1 MKNIGLHEP
10 HFIGNELRYLSNC
23 IKENWVSSSGRYL
36 NLFEKKIKQITK
48 AKFVIPVL
56 NGTIGLHLSMILSG
70 VKKDDEVIVPT
81 ITFVATIN
89 AVKYV
94 GANPVFMDVD
104 EYLNIDEKKTI
115 EFILTN
121 TRYVKGKTFNKKTKK
136 RIKALIVVHTF
147 GNAAKIEKL
156 HALCKKRKIKLIE
169 DAAES
174 LGTRYIKGKFKNKH
188 TGTIGDFGIFSFN
201 GNKIITAGNGGVII
215 TNNKKDYLKANYLI
229 TQAKDDKINFI
240 HNEIGFNYK
249 LSNISAAL
257 GLAQLENL
265 NKFIKKKL
273 DIRNYYIK
281 ITKND
286 KELEIF
292 KSPEYSINN
301 NWLSLIIVKKKK
313 INLILKKLNSKNFQ
327 LRPVWH
333 PNHLQK
339 SFRSNFSYKIK
350 NAQKIIKNMLCLPSS
365 ANLKKSQIDRIIK
378 VIKNI

>member
-1 MKNIGLHEP
+1 M
-10 HFIGNELRYLSNC
+10 
-23 IKENWVSSSGRYL
+23 
-36 NLFEKKIKQITK
+36 
-48 AKFVIPVL
+48 
-56 NGTIGLHLSMILSG
+56 
-70 VKKDDEVIVPT
+70 
-81 ITFVATIN
+81 
-89 AVKYV
+89 
-94 GANPVFMDVD
+94 
-104 EYLNIDEKKTI
+104 
-115 EFILTN
+115 
-121 TRYVKGKTFNKKTKK
+121 
-136 RIKALIVVHTF
+136 
-147 GNAAKIEKL
+147 
-156 HALCKKRKIKLIE
+156 CKKRKIKLIE

-301 NWLSLIIVKKKK
+301 NWLNLIIVKKKK
-313 INLILKKLNSKNFQ
+313 N
-327 LRPVWH
+327 
-333 PNHLQK
+333 
-339 SFRSNFSYKIK
+339 
-350 NAQKIIKNMLCLPSS
+350 
-365 ANLKKSQIDRIIK
+365 
-378 VIKNI
+378 

>member
-10 HFIGNELRYLSNC
+10 HFIGNELKYLTSC
-23 IKENWVSSSGRYL
+23 IKENWVSSTGRYL

-56 NGTIGLHLSMILSG
+56 NGTIGLHVSMILSG

-81 ITFVATIN
+81 VTFVATIN

-104 EYLNIDEKKTI
+104 EYLNIDEEKTI

-121 TRYVKGKTFNKKTKK
+121 TKYVKGKTFNKKTKK
-136 RIKALIVVHTF
+136 IVRALIVVHTF
-147 GNAAKIEKL
+147 GNAAKMEKL
-156 HALCKKRKIKLIE
+156 YALCKKRKIKLIE

-174 LGTRYIKGKFKNKH
+174 LGTRYIKGKFKNKY
-188 TGTIGDFGIFSFN
+188 TGTIGDFGVFSFN
-201 GNKIITAGNGGVII
+201 GNKIITAGNGGII
-215 TNNKKDYLKANYLI
+215 TTNNKKDYLKANYLI
-229 TQAKDDKINFI
+229 TQAKDDKVNFI
-240 HNEIGFNYK
+240 HNEVGFNYK

-265 NKFIKKKL
+265 NKFIKKKK

-281 ITKND
+281 KIRNI

-301 NWLSLIIVKKKK
+301 NWLNLIKVKKKNISLII
-313 INLILKKLNSKNFQ
+313 KKLNSKKFQ

-333 PNHLQK
+333 LNHLQK
-339 SFRSNFSYKIK
+339 PFRNNFSYKIK

-365 ANLKKSQIDRIIK
+365 ANLKKSQIDII
-378 VIKNI
+378 IEHI

>member
-301 NWLSLIIVKKKK
+301 NWLNLIIIKKKK